1 MVKDLIIGGASN
13 YTWAQLK
20 NWINSIKACGF
31 LGDIVITTTSMSSET
46 IKKLNSE
53 NIQLLLIGE
62 LDSQG
67 NLRSNN
73 QLAPHVERFLHIY
86 HYLNSITT
94 NYRYVITTD
103 TRDVIFQSNPSN
115 WLENNLGESK
125 LICASEGL
133 RYKDEPWS
141 NNNLQEAFGEYCY
154 NIYKNEIIY
163 NVGTIAG
170 EFKYLKDLLFI
181 LFQMSINRPIPIV
194 DQAVFNILINNEPYK
209 SIIYKSTHKDAWA
222 VQLGTTSEAVLAGS
236 GDIGIKVKQQ
246 PGLYNKYKSDY
257 LESPIIIYDNKVL
270 NHEKI
275 PFVIVHQYDR
285 IPSLARVI

>member
-20 NWINSIKACGF
+20 NWVNSIKACGF
-31 LGDIVITTTSMSSET
+31 LGDIVITSTSMSSET

-53 NIQLLLIGE
+53 NIQLLLIGK
-62 LDSQG
+62 LDAQG

-86 HYLNSITT
+86 HYLHSTT
-94 NYRYVITTD
+94 TSYRYVITTD
-103 TRDVIFQSNPSN
+103 TRDVVFQSNPSN
-115 WLENNLGESK
+115 WLENNLGKNK

-141 NNNLQEAFGEYCY
+141 NNNLQETFGEYCY

-170 EFKYLKDLLFI
+170 EFEYLKDFLFI

-194 DQAVFNILINNEPYK
+194 DQAVFNVLINNEPFK
-209 SIIYKSTHKDAWA
+209 SIIYKSTHEDAWA

-246 PGLYNKYKSDY
+246 PDLYNKYKSDY
-257 LESPIIIYDNKVL
+257 LEPPIMVYDNKVL
-270 NHEKI
+270 NHKKI

-285 IPSLARVI
+285 IPDLAKVI